1 MDYSDMPN
9 TEQGTTSNGELG
21 FHPNSVDLKS
31 NGSLEKPVPSLSGAP
46 ERSVDTKKGK
56 GLRKWRRIKRED
68 FVKEGSVEFTKEGSP
83 PDLSDLAQLAQM
95 HKRRIPL
102 PDSSRSGRVADE
114 REDLEGEGSVASV
127 ESRNMGLG
135 LNEVSDYVAAPFVP
149 SKSPEV
155 EHPLMINGPPLFSIG
170 AGDSDNSEDRSSK
183 SSTAASV
190 PRARYDI
197 LGVGRERG
205 RHKGYSLF
213 STSQRGSRS
222 KGEVSRS
229 HRFKAEVENSNSNSN
244 AVSNG
249 KHSDISVNYDGG
261 ENSDDGLQGEEVRSG
276 HCRENGGTEN
286 SGQGGESDAGFE
298 EEKGANSGSENPTL
312 DPFVESVLFL
322 QTAQDVLEAEIKKFT
337 EIEEEA
343 TGESEDESPDLNFE
357 INELT
362 EKTNSLESKLK
373 AALAKLR
380 EKDLKLGE
388 LQSHENQTQMQPE
401 LDQLFQE
408 KLAAEINSLV
418 ISKTTQKWRRVA
430 EDQNALYNETKSLS
444 LDHKNLT
451 VKLRET
457 ERMEVVLRE
466 RVEELTTES
475 KEKSCTIEVLK
486 FKNLTYDTS
495 LVFFMELVLMVLMM
509 LMFIMHILPPSSDI
523 VPT

>member
-1 MDYSDMPN
+1 MDSDMLSK
-9 TEQGTTSNGELG
+9 EEGTTSNGELG

-31 NGSLEKPVPSLSGAP
+31 NGSLEKPGDGSGAP
-46 ERSVDTKKGK
+46 EKSVDTKKGK
-56 GLRKWRRIKRED
+56 GLKKWRRIKRED
-68 FVKEGSVEFTKEGSP
+68 FVKEGSVEFTKEGSPP

-102 PDSSRSGRVADE
+102 PDSSRSARAGDE
-114 REDLEGEGSVASV
+114 REELEGESSVASV
-127 ESRNMGLG
+127 ESRNTG
-135 LNEVSDYVAAPFVP
+135 LNEVSDYVAPFVP

-170 AGDSDNSEDRSSK
+170 AGDSDNSEDWSSK

-190 PRARYDI
+190 PRARYDS

-205 RHKGYSLF
+205 RHKGSSLF
-213 STSQRGSRS
+213 STSQRSSRS
-222 KGEVSRS
+222 KGEASRS
-229 HRFKAEVENSNSNSN
+229 HRLKAEVENSNSNSN

-286 SGQGGESDAGFE
+286 SGHGGEPDADFE
-298 EEKGANSGSENPTL
+298 GENGANNGSENPSP
-312 DPFVESVLFL
+312 DPFVESILFL
-322 QTAQDVLEAEIKKFT
+322 QTAQDVLETEIKKFT

-343 TGESEDESPDLNFE
+343 TGESEDESPDSNFE

-362 EKTNSLESKLK
+362 EKINSLESNLE
-373 AALAKLR
+373 AALAALR
-380 EKDLKLGE
+380 EKDLKITE
-388 LQSHENQTQMQPE
+388 LKSHKNQTQMQPE

-457 ERMEVVLRE
+457 ERMEEVLKE
-466 RVEELTTES
+466 RVEELMTES

-486 FKNLTYDTS
+486 FKNLTYDTC

-509 LMFIMHILPPSSDI
+509 LMFIMHLLPPSSDI